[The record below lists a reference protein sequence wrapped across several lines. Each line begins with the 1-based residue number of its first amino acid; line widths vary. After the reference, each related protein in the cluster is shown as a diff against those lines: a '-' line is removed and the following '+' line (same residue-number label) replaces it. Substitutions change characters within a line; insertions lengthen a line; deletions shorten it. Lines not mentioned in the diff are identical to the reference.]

1 MSSTKNKRI
10 RDELERIYGK
20 GCMFQKAYVADRL
33 RQLGVSLTY
42 GTYKK
47 RFTLKQQKTLE
58 KRMTLHH
65 MKHKAH
71 GGKTNLENG
80 AVVNELA
87 HRYIHSLDRKEEEL
101 ANDMM
106 REWKRDK
113 DNGFEPFTAEDV
125 EKFEECDV
133 ELADEEQIEF
143 PLELGV
149 MTIQV
154 DKNGIKVKGKK
165 KKKYNRAKQKR
176 KTNKLI
182 KRYYGER

>member
-1 MSSTKNKRI
+1 M
-10 RDELERIYGK
+10 
-20 GCMFQKAYVADRL
+20 
-33 RQLGVSLTY
+33 
-42 GTYKK
+42 
-47 RFTLKQQKTLE
+47 
-58 KRMTLHH
+58 
-65 MKHKAH
+65 
-71 GGKTNLENG
+71 GKTNLENG

-125 EKFEECDV
+125 EKFEECNV

-143 PLELGV
+143 PLELDV

-176 KTNKLI
+176 KTNRII

>member
-1 MSSTKNKRI
+1 MSSTKNKGI

-33 RQLGVSLTY
+33 RQLGVSITY

-47 RFTLKQQKTLE
+47 RYTFNQQKTLE
-58 KRMTLHH
+58 RRMTLHH
-65 MKHKAH
+65 MKHKAE

-87 HRYIHSLDRKEEEL
+87 HRYLHSLKRHEEEK

-106 REWKRDK
+106 RDWKRDV

-125 EKFEECDV
+125 KKFEECEV
-133 ELADEEQIEF
+133 ELADEEDIELPF
-143 PLELGV
+143 ELDT

-154 DKNGIKVKGKK
+154 DKKGIKVTGKK

-176 KTNKLI
+176 KTRRLI
-182 KRYYGER
+182 KRYYNER